1 MSRKN
6 IIILILCA
14 LFVRVSI
21 GQVKSLPIEK
31 TEALISVIMN
41 FAENSPDGKEVAILK
56 LDSLIESELREE
68 NITLLENA
76 KEKIKNLKTPFR
88 NSKKIDV
95 LSKDDLKGFEVKKDK
110 FTNNTFIT
118 PVYSLWGGQ
127 FQSYIVL
134 TDHTEKLGGILN
146 NS

>member
-41 FAENSPDGKEVAILK
+41 FAENSPRWEGGCY
-56 LDSLIESELREE
+56 
-68 NITLLENA
+68 T
-76 KEKIKNLKTPFR
+76 KTR
-88 NSKKIDV
+88 
-95 LSKDDLKGFEVKKDK
+95 
-110 FTNNTFIT
+110 
-118 PVYSLWGGQ
+118 
-127 FQSYIVL
+127 
-134 TDHTEKLGGILN
+134 
-146 NS
+146 